1 MKMKLA
7 GLLFGAL
14 LASTSLFAANGSC
27 GAGKC
32 GGEMKKEMH
41 EKKSSSCGTGKCG
54 ANMKEEV
61 KGSCGAGKCG
71 GEMKNDMS
79 KMNNDMKDMK
89 KEMKQE
95 VKGSCGNG
103 KCGSK

>member
-32 GGEMKKEMH
+32 GGEAKKEM
-41 EKKSSSCGTGKCG
+41 
-54 ANMKEEV
+54 

-71 GEMKNDMS
+71 AEMK
-79 KMNNDMKDMK
+79 KDT
-89 KEMKQE
+89 
-95 VKGSCGNG
+95 KGSCGAG
-103 KCGSK
+103 KCGSESSNEMKPKTNN

>member
-32 GGEMKKEMH
+32 GGESKKEM
-41 EKKSSSCGTGKCG
+41 KGSSSAAKCG
-54 ANMKEEV
+54 AEHKKEMN
-61 KGSCGAGKCG
+61 GSCGAGKCG

-89 KEMKQE
+89 KRYETRHQRFLWKWKMWF
-95 VKGSCGNG
+95 
-103 KCGSK
+103 

>member
-32 GGEMKKEMH
+32 GGEMK
-41 EKKSSSCGTGKCG
+41 
-54 ANMKEEV
+54 
-61 KGSCGAGKCG
+61 
-71 GEMKNDMS
+71 NDMS

-89 KEMKQE
+89 KDMKQDI
-95 VKGSCGNG
+95 KGSCGNG

>member
-41 EKKSSSCGTGKCG
+41 EKKSSSCG
-54 ANMKEEV
+54 
-61 KGSCGAGKCG
+61 AGKCG

-79 KMNNDMKDMK
+79 KMNNDMKDMRK
-89 KEMKQE
+89 DMNNDMKEMKKDMKQDI
-95 VKGSCGNG
+95 KGSCGNG

>member
-32 GGEMKKEMH
+32 GGEMK
-41 EKKSSSCGTGKCG
+41 
-54 ANMKEEV
+54 
-61 KGSCGAGKCG
+61 
-71 GEMKNDMS
+71 NDMS

-89 KEMKQE
+89 KDMNNDMKEMKKDMKQDI
-95 VKGSCGNG
+95 KGSCGNG

>member
-7 GLLFGAL
+7 ALLFGAL

-32 GGEMKKEMH
+32 GGEMK
-41 EKKSSSCGTGKCG
+41 
-54 ANMKEEV
+54 
-61 KGSCGAGKCG
+61 
-71 GEMKNDMS
+71 NDMS

-89 KEMKQE
+89 KDMKQDI
-95 VKGSCGNG
+95 KGSCGNG

>member
-32 GGEMKKEMH
+32 GGEMK
-41 EKKSSSCGTGKCG
+41 
-54 ANMKEEV
+54 
-61 KGSCGAGKCG
+61 
-71 GEMKNDMS
+71 NDMS

-89 KEMKQE
+89 KDMKQE